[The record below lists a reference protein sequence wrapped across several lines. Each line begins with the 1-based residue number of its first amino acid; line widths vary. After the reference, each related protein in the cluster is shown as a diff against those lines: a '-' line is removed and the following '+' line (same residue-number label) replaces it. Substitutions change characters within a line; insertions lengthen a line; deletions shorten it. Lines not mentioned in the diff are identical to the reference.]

1 MMVTLKMDQLSQ
13 WTNMHQDLLNDL
25 INSLTILPG
34 VGKKSAQR
42 MALYL
47 LDKNK
52 DGAGILAKNLERA
65 IDEIGR
71 CSRCRMLTSNN
82 LCKICSDTGR
92 DVNSICVV
100 ENPSDVLA
108 IESTG
113 GFKGRYFVLLGRL
126 SPIEGI
132 SPDDLGIN
140 DFLKLIK
147 IENIKEVIL
156 ATSSTVEGDATAIY
170 IKDHIK
176 DIKVSRISY
185 GIPIGGELEYVD
197 GNTIARAI
205 QGRTE
210 INVD

>member
-1 MMVTLKMDQLSQ
+1 
-13 WTNMHQDLLNDL
+13 MHQDLLNDL

-52 DGAGILAKNLERA
+52 DGAGILAKNLEKA

-71 CSRCRMLTSNN
+71 CSRCRMLTSND
-82 LCKICSDTGR
+82 LCKICSDTSR
-92 DVNSICVV
+92 DMNSICVV

-126 SPIEGI
+126 SPIEGV

>member
-1 MMVTLKMDQLSQ
+1 
-13 WTNMHQDLLNDL
+13 MHQDLLNDL

-52 DGAGILAKNLERA
+52 DGAGILAKTLEKA

-71 CSRCRMLTSNN
+71 CTRCRMLTSNS
-82 LCKICSDTGR
+82 LCKICSDNTR
-92 DVNSICVV
+92 DMHSICVV

-126 SPIEGI
+126 SPIDGI
-132 SPDDLGIN
+132 SPDDIGIN
-140 DFLKLIK
+140 DFLKLIE

-170 IKDHIK
+170 IKDHINN
-176 DIKVSRISY
+176 IKVSRISY

-197 GNTIARAI
+197 GTTIARAI
-205 QGRTE
+205 QGRIE

>member
-1 MMVTLKMDQLSQ
+1 MVILKMDQLSQ
-13 WTNMHQDLLNDL
+13 SIKMHQDLLNDL

-52 DGAGILAKNLERA
+52 DGAGILAKTLEKA

-71 CSRCRMLTSNN
+71 CTRCRMLTSNS
-82 LCKICSDTGR
+82 LCKICSDNTR
-92 DVNSICVV
+92 DMNSVCVV

-126 SPIEGI
+126 SPIDGI

-170 IKDHIK
+170 IKDHIS

>member
-1 MMVTLKMDQLSQ
+1 M
-13 WTNMHQDLLNDL
+13 NQDLLNDL
-25 INSLTILPG
+25 INALMILPG

-52 DGAGILAKNLERA
+52 DGAGVLAKTMLEA
-65 IDEIGR
+65 VEEISR
-71 CSRCRMLTSNN
+71 CARCRMLTSND
-82 LCKICSDTGR
+82 LCKICSDTSR
-92 DVNSICVV
+92 DIDSICVV
-100 ENPSDVLA
+100 ESPSDVLA

-113 GFKGRYFVLLGRL
+113 GFRGKYFVLLGRL

-132 SPDDLGIN
+132 SPEDLGIN
-140 DFLKLIK
+140 DFLNLVEK
-147 IENIKEVIL
+147 ENTKEVIL
-156 ATSSTVEGDATAIY
+156 ATSSTVEGDATAVFL
-170 IKDHIK
+170 KDHIK
-176 DIKVSRISY
+176 NIKVSRISY

-210 INVD
+210 INDD

>member
-1 MMVTLKMDQLSQ
+1 
-13 WTNMHQDLLNDL
+13 MHQDLLNDL

-52 DGAGILAKNLERA
+52 DGASILAKTLERA
-65 IDEIGR
+65 VDDISR
-71 CSRCRMLTSNN
+71 CSRCRMLTSND
-82 LCKICSDTGR
+82 LCKICSDNSR
-92 DVNSICVV
+92 DMESICVV
-100 ENPSDVLA
+100 ESPSDVLA

-132 SPDDLGIN
+132 SPEDLGIN

-170 IKDHIK
+170 IKDHIS

>member
-1 MMVTLKMDQLSQ
+1 
-13 WTNMHQDLLNDL
+13 MHTDLLNDL

-47 LDKNK
+47 LDKNT
-52 DGAGILAKNLERA
+52 DGAGILAKTLENA
-65 IDEIGR
+65 IKEIKR
-71 CSRCRMLTSNN
+71 CTSCRMLTSND
-82 LCKICSDTGR
+82 LCKVCSDTNR
-92 DVNSICVV
+92 DTNKICIV

-113 GFKGRYFVLLGRL
+113 GYKGIYFVLLGRL
-126 SPIEGI
+126 SPIDGIGPEELGI
-132 SPDDLGIN
+132 SDL
-140 DFLKLIK
+140 LKILNLK
-147 IENIKEVIL
+147 NIDEVIL

-170 IKDHIK
+170 IKDHINN
-176 DIKVSRISY
+176 IKVSRISY

-205 QGRTE
+205 QGTIE
-210 INVD
+210 VNVD

>member
-52 DGAGILAKNLERA
+52 DGAGILAKNLEKA

-71 CSRCRMLTSNN
+71 CSRCRMLTSND

>member
-1 MMVTLKMDQLSQ
+1 
-13 WTNMHQDLLNDL
+13 
-25 INSLTILPG
+25 
-34 VGKKSAQR
+34 

-52 DGAGILAKNLERA
+52 DGAGILAKTMLDAVEH
-65 IDEIGR
+65 ISR

-82 LCKICSDTGR
+82 LCKVCSDTAR
-92 DVNSICVV
+92 ENTSICVV
-100 ENPSDVLA
+100 ESPSDVLA

-113 GFKGRYFVLLGRL
+113 GYRGKYFVLLGRL
-126 SPIEGI
+126 SPIEGV
-132 SPDDLGIN
+132 SPEDLGIN

-147 IENIKEVIL
+147 VENIEEVIL

>member
-1 MMVTLKMDQLSQ
+1 MTK
-13 WTNMHQDLLNDL
+13 DLLNDL
-25 INSLTILPG
+25 IQALTILPG

-52 DGAGILAKNLERA
+52 QGAKIMASTLLEA
-65 IDEIGR
+65 VEDISR
-71 CSRCRMLTSNN
+71 CTRCRMLTSND
-82 LCKICSDTGR
+82 LCRVCSDLSREDG
-92 DVNSICVV
+92 SICVV
-100 ENPSDVLA
+100 ESPSDVLA

-113 GFKGRYFVLLGRL
+113 GYKGKYFVLLGRL

-132 SPDDLGIN
+132 GPEDLGI
-140 DFLKLIK
+140 DDLIN
-147 IENIKEVIL
+147 IIKEEDIKELIL
-156 ATSSTVEGDATAIY
+156 ATSSTVEGDATGMY
-170 IKDHIK
+170 IKDHIG

-197 GNTIARAI
+197 SNTIAQAI

-210 INVD
+210 V

>member
-1 MMVTLKMDQLSQ
+1 
-13 WTNMHQDLLNDL
+13 MHQDLLNDL

-52 DGAGILAKNLERA
+52 DGAGILAKTLEKA

-71 CSRCRMLTSNN
+71 CTRCRMLTSNS
-82 LCKICSDTGR
+82 LCKICSDNTR
-92 DVNSICVV
+92 DMNSICVV

-147 IENIKEVIL
+147 VENIKEVIL

>member
-1 MMVTLKMDQLSQ
+1 
-13 WTNMHQDLLNDL
+13 MHQDLLNDL

-52 DGAGILAKNLERA
+52 DGAGILAKNLEKA

-71 CSRCRMLTSNN
+71 CSRCRMLTSND
-82 LCKICSDTGR
+82 LCKICSDTSR
-92 DVNSICVV
+92 DMNSICVV

-176 DIKVSRISY
+176 NIKVSRISY